1 MGEMEEMEPMVRK
14 ACVETLVCMG
24 IKEYR
29 DHQAHP
35 QEESP
40 TLAGVGQTAPPPRAP
55 SSYMLVE
62 LQRLLGANMEEVL
75 TISVC
80 QMILTISNTIV
91 EWKP

>member
-62 LQRLLGANMEEVL
+62 LEGLTTTTKEEQP
-75 TISVC
+75 TISAC
-80 QMILTISNTIV
+80 QTILTISYTRV
-91 EWKP
+91 G